1 MAKLV
6 LAAAL
11 LALSATSAA
20 AADRIPLTAAEQRS
34 FGIALASPQPA
45 EVTLSR
51 RYPAR
56 VAVPNPQ
63 LRVVAA
69 RKAGVVETLLVA
81 EGETVTAGQVL
92 ARLQSPDLVAAQS
105 DYLESL
111 TRLALAESQ
120 VTRDRMLQREGV
132 IAERRLLESQAR
144 RDEHA
149 TLVEQR
155 QQVLELAGM
164 STTDIDA
171 LARSRTLT
179 TSLPVRAPI
188 GGVVLEQMVSTG
200 ESLTAATPLYRIADL
215 KPLWIEVHVPVDRIE
230 GLAPGAR
237 ALLPEVGIEGRI
249 ITIGRLVHRE
259 DQGVLVRA
267 EVSAGAEQLRPGQFI
282 EVQLAAAAEA
292 GGRWR
297 VPAEAMVRHAG
308 AAYMFVARQ
317 GGFEPVSVRLIAD
330 EEGESVV
337 AGPLTAADRIAAK
350 GVVELKAAWLGAGA
364 DIGADIGADVGAEP
378 AADCEPKPESGSN
391 AASNVAPN
399 PELGREPDGEPNAGA
414 DLKRET
420 MPNRQQGAGR

>member
-1 MAKLV
+1 MLASVLV
-6 LAAAL
+6 AAL
-11 LALSATSAA
+11 LGLNLAHAA
-20 AADRIPLTAAEQRS
+20 AAARIPLTAAEQRS
-34 FGIALASPQPA
+34 FGIALESPQPA
-45 EVTLSR
+45 EATLTR

-81 EGETVTAGQVL
+81 EGENVTAGQVL

-144 RDEHA
+144 RDELA

-164 STTDIDA
+164 SATDIDA

-215 KPLWIEVHVPVDRIE
+215 KPLWIEVHVPVDRVE

-237 ALLPEVGIEGRI
+237 ALLPGLGIEGRI

-267 EVSAGAEQLRPGQFI
+267 EVSDGAEQLRPGQFI
-282 EVQLAAAAEA
+282 EVQLAATTD
-292 GGRWR
+292 GGRRWR

-308 AAYMFVARQ
+308 QGYLFIARD

-330 EEGESVV
+330 EEGETVV
-337 AGPLTAADRIAAK
+337 AGPLTAADRIAVK

-364 DIGADIGADVGAEP
+364 DMGADIGAD
-378 AADCEPKPESGSN
+378 AATDGEAKTESGSDAGSN
-391 AASNVAPN
+391 AGSNVGPN
-399 PELGREPDGEPNAGA
+399 PELVREPDGEPNAGT
-414 DLKRET
+414 DHKRET
-420 MPNRQQGAGR
+420 TPNREQGAGR